1 MISLLLRFISLLFGN
16 VVADVIADK
25 IIGEKMELKDIKEI
39 INLHEKLSKNKK
51 ANKEVLAFLEK
62 QIKKETH
69 ISLEDIKILLD
80 TFEKVKTEFLK
91 IAIKDVIEG
100 KPLEKPVYV
109 PSPYIPEKPFD
120 PKPYWTIPPISDSV
134 GGTYYSFAGA
144 TNTSSEEGKQK

>member
-1 MISLLLRFISLLFGN
+1 
-16 VVADVIADK
+16 
-25 IIGEKMELKDIKEI
+25 MELKDIKEVI
-39 INLHEKLSKNKK
+39 GLHEKLSKNKK
-51 ANKEVLAFLEK
+51 ENKEVLAFLEK

-91 IAIKDVIEG
+91 IVIKDVIEG

-120 PKPYWTIPPISDSV
+120 PKPYWTIPSIGDIDKTP
-134 GGTYYSFAGA
+134 YYSYTISTVAIPCKD
-144 TNTSSEEGKQK
+144 NENE